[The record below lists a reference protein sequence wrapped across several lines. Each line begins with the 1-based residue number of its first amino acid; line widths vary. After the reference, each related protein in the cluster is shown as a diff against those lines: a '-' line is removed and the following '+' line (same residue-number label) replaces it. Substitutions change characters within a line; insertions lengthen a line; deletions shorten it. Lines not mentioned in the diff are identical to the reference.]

1 MIVSI
6 WNRTILCKTYKY
18 FYLKFKNG
26 SIDTEYSRGQEF
38 IEFIDL
44 YNIKFCERKYA
55 PYPLQLKSIY
65 KMYPSLREYVKE
77 YLKALS
83 ETNIFIK
90 DLVKDLEKNSHS
102 LMAPIDF
109 SLLEIAK
116 NKKHLLEIKT
126 KTKLTPIYNRISL
139 NHAYSVIKAKKYI
152 NENELNKLLVLDSDI
167 YSTSIIYEKLRIAE
181 FFSKY
186 FSNRFNIVNSG
197 HFSNIMY
204 DFIDFHKKLK
214 IKINLNIK
222 SYNRFLDIHD
232 DLAKKMISKTNKIV
246 IKKNNPFLQLKLPHE
261 FELIDNI
268 ERLYDEGVV
277 NKNCVFTY
285 LDKINKE
292 KCVIYSTMWRKKKYT
307 IEFAISQKKFILQQ
321 ISGFRNSPAPKT
333 LKNKINK
340 LLENQKVKSA

>member
-1 MIVSI
+1 MSFE
-6 WNRTILCKTYKY
+6 RCYYYRFCIL
-18 FYLKFKNG
+18 
-26 SIDTEYSRGQEF
+26 I
-38 IEFIDL
+38 
-44 YNIKFCERKYA
+44 
-55 PYPLQLKSIY
+55 
-65 KMYPSLREYVKE
+65 
-77 YLKALS
+77 
-83 ETNIFIK
+83 
-90 DLVKDLEKNSHS
+90 
-102 LMAPIDF
+102 
-109 SLLEIAK
+109 
-116 NKKHLLEIKT
+116 
-126 KTKLTPIYNRISL
+126 
-139 NHAYSVIKAKKYI
+139 
-152 NENELNKLLVLDSDI
+152 
-167 YSTSIIYEKLRIAE
+167 
-181 FFSKY
+181 
-186 FSNRFNIVNSG
+186 
-197 HFSNIMY
+197 Y

>member
-1 MIVSI
+1 MDDLQKKYRREFFSSIPKELAIHKKVIRNLEKKFFVSYASNGISVYVLELNENEIEWTKNSKFMEENNLLKELENKNIMIVSI

-204 DFIDFHKKLK
+204 DFIDFHKK
-214 IKINLNIK
+214 N
-222 SYNRFLDIHD
+222 DIE
-232 DLAKKMISKTNKIV
+232 NK
-246 IKKNNPFLQLKLPHE
+246 
-261 FELIDNI
+261 
-268 ERLYDEGVV
+268 
-277 NKNCVFTY
+277 
-285 LDKINKE
+285 
-292 KCVIYSTMWRKKKYT
+292 
-307 IEFAISQKKFILQQ
+307 
-321 ISGFRNSPAPKT
+321 
-333 LKNKINK
+333 
-340 LLENQKVKSA
+340 